1 MQGNGLEVDA
11 IVIDISKVVSGW
23 LPTVDFMAVSP
34 QNSFV
39 ALVPEDSS
47 NIYLYRFYN
56 DGEEDKMQAWQRW
69 TLPGSI
75 KAVNVVDDIVYFII
89 ESNGIHSASVL
100 SLNELDAS
108 SYRISDKSLTAA
120 APAIDYLSKPSE
132 VIYDQETNTTR
143 LYIKFPYIVGR
154 IPSAVITLPTD
165 GVETRNA
172 TTYFDL
178 FPQVLTPTPN
188 GQVLDADP
196 GYYQVPEVGID
207 DEGTFF
213 KVTGNWLDYNNNNEV
228 VNGIAVGYAYDF
240 EATLPTFFYKLP
252 NKNGES
258 DYTAYLNVNR
268 VKFSVGKTGAIRFK
282 VKTRGRD
289 EWNTVQAVINN
300 DYYLA
305 DTEVIVREQQFTLPI
320 NQRNTNFQVKVTS
333 DLPFPVSMI
342 SMMWE
347 GQYSPRFYRRL

>member
-1 MQGNGLEVDA
+1 M
-11 IVIDISKVVSGW
+11 
-23 LPTVDFMAVSP
+23 
-34 QNSFV
+34 
-39 ALVPEDSS
+39 
-47 NIYLYRFYN
+47 
-56 DGEEDKMQAWQRW
+56 
-69 TLPGSI
+69 
-75 KAVNVVDDIVYFII
+75 
-89 ESNGIHSASVL
+89 
-100 SLNELDAS
+100 
-108 SYRISDKSLTAA
+108 
-120 APAIDYLSKPSE
+120 
-132 VIYDQETNTTR
+132 
-143 LYIKFPYIVGR
+143 
-154 IPSAVITLPTD
+154 
-165 GVETRNA
+165 
-172 TTYFDL
+172 
-178 FPQVLTPTPN
+178 
-188 GQVLDADP
+188 
-196 GYYQVPEVGID
+196 
-207 DEGTFF
+207 
-213 KVTGNWLDYNNNNEV
+213 DYNNNNEV